1 MDIITLENV
10 SYRYSRQGKM
20 VLAGVDA
27 AFRSGALTCIT
38 GRSGAGKTT
47 LLSLLAGLD
56 TATGGRVLFKGED
69 LAEMDRDR
77 YRARQIGTVF
87 QGYNLLNRASAVE
100 NIVLS
105 MQISGVKDRRKTESA
120 LALLERMGIDET
132 TARRQV
138 SNLSGGEQQRV
149 GIARALAHD
158 PDTII
163 ADEPTGNLDGET
175 RGRIMDIL
183 VSLAHKEGKCVI
195 VVTHSTTVAKRADRV
210 WNLNRGALKPAKA
223 PSQPRG

>member
-1 MDIITLENV
+1 MDIISLENV
-10 SYRYSRQGKM
+10 SYRYSKQSRM
-20 VLAGVDA
+20 VLGGINAG
-27 AFRSGALTCIT
+27 FRKGALTCIM

-56 TATGGRVLFKGED
+56 TASDGRVLYMGED
-69 LAEMDRDR
+69 LADMDRDR
-77 YRARQIGTVF
+77 YRARRIGTVF

-105 MQISGVKDRRKTESA
+105 MQISGVKDRRKNESA
-120 LALLERMGIDET
+120 LALLERMGIDGT

-158 PDTII
+158 PDLII

-175 RGRIMDIL
+175 RTKIMDIL
-183 VSLAHKEGKCVI
+183 VDLAHNDDKCVI
-195 VVTHSTTVAKRADRV
+195 VVTHSKSVARRADEL
-210 WNLNRGALKPAKA
+210 WNLNWGALKRGET
-223 PSQPRG
+223 PSDHRG

>member
-1 MDIITLENV
+1 
-10 SYRYSRQGKM
+10 
-20 VLAGVDA
+20 
-27 AFRSGALTCIT
+27 
-38 GRSGAGKTT
+38 
-47 LLSLLAGLD
+47 
-56 TATGGRVLFKGED
+56 
-69 LAEMDRDR
+69 MDRDR

-120 LALLERMGIDET
+120 LAPLERVGIDGT

-158 PDTII
+158 PVVII
-163 ADEPTGNLDGET
+163 ADEPTGSLDGET
-175 RGRIMDIL
+175 RTKIMDIL
-183 VSLAHKEGKCVI
+183 VDLAHNDDKCVI
-195 VVTHSTTVAKRADRV
+195 VVTHSKSVAKRADEL
-210 WNLNRGALKPAKA
+210 WNLNWGTLKRAEAPA
-223 PSQPRG
+223 GGTG

>member
-1 MDIITLENV
+1 MDIIALENV
-10 SYRYSRQGKM
+10 SYRYSKQSRM
-20 VLAGVDA
+20 VLGGINAG
-27 AFRSGALTCIT
+27 FRKGDLTCIM

-56 TATGGRVLFKGED
+56 TASGGRVLYMGAD
-69 LAEMDRDR
+69 LADMDRDR

-120 LALLERMGIDET
+120 LALLERVGIDGT

-158 PDTII
+158 PVVII
-163 ADEPTGNLDGET
+163 ADEPTGSLDGET
-175 RGRIMDIL
+175 RTKIMDIL
-183 VSLAHKEGKCVI
+183 VDLAHNDDKCVI
-195 VVTHSTTVAKRADRV
+195 VVTHSKSVAKRADEL
-210 WNLNRGALKPAKA
+210 WNLNWGTLKRAEAPA
-223 PSQPRG
+223 GGTG